1 MTFSWLIHAG
11 ACINISF
18 LFITESLY
26 GYDLFCLF
34 ASQWMVICVVSI
46 FWLLRIILLW
56 TFTCKCGCRCLFSFL
71 VSISLRMELL
81 DHTLTPYLAIWGTAH
96 FFFKVTAP
104 LYIPNISEDKV
115 LFHYIFPMVVVIC
128 VLDYSHPGGLL
139 REEVRFGGQE
149 ACWFSQLKV
158 SKLRKPRHWNTLCY
172 TLKFAHVI
180 SLQSSGHFRVGK
192 PVVTILGGNSIR
204 GRVFLHV
211 TCCCYIWASPLLPS
225 LQPWLTAS
233 EMWRGDWASLVAEGR
248 EPTWW
253 CRRRRFNPWVGK
265 IPCRR
270 E

>member
-1 MTFSWLIHAG
+1 MDMTCFAYLPVSGWWFVFSP
-11 ACINISF
+11 F
-18 LFITESLY
+18 
-26 GYDLFCLF
+26 
-34 ASQWMVICVVSI
+34 
-46 FWLLRIILLW
+46 FWLFEHLHVS
-56 TFTCKCGCRCLFSFL
+56 GCRCLFSFL
-71 VSISLRMELL
+71 LSISLRIELL

-104 LYIPNISEDKV
+104 LYIPNISENKV

-149 ACWFSQLKV
+149 ECWFSQLKV
-158 SKLRKPRHWNTLCY
+158 SKLRKPRHWNTVCY

-211 TCCCYIWASPLLPS
+211 TCCCCYIWASPPLPP
-225 LQPWLTAS
+225 LQPWLAAS

-248 EPTWW
+248 EPTCR